1 MSTFEVSGQ
10 RVAQCP
16 ISRMMPLHYIGPYS
30 DPCRCYEIE
39 NALAVTS
46 PQHGPVIELGI
57 RPRYIKVFDKHRLYD
72 THDVLAMDFEE
83 LSTLRGLDKTGL
95 VVLIYKMAHHGI
107 EIPEVVKMSPTTMLR
122 MSWQVIWEGLGQ

>member
-1 MSTFEVSGQ
+1 MSP
-10 RVAQCP
+10 A
-16 ISRMMPLHYIGPYS
+16 HYIGLYS
-30 DPCRCYEIE
+30 EPCRCYEIE
-39 NALAVTS
+39 NALAITN
-46 PQHGPVIELGI
+46 PLHGQLVDLDI

-72 THDVLAMDFEE
+72 THDVLATDFEE

-122 MSWQVIWEGLGQ
+122 MSWQLTWEGTGQ